1 MRPLAGNKT
10 FRKST
15 PESPNPRDVLIAAN
29 GVLQRPLLNSLSAA
43 GFRLEEVN
51 GLAHAIA
58 ALKTRRFDLL
68 LLNLGQPEDNR
79 ESCQRIRTADANV
92 GVVMLRTGGAP
103 EDEVIA
109 LEAGADDCIS
119 APFRFREM
127 VARLGAVLRRR
138 QSETL
143 PKAAILRAGD
153 LELDINQRRLR
164 RAGRDVHLSRL
175 EFDLLLFLMQNRE
188 VPLTHLRLLRGVWK
202 KDFAY
207 DPRWLRFYISL
218 LREKIEDKPARPRY
232 ILTERWVGYSFHDPG
247 TFQLSDLRTIGIRL
261 SGQ

>member
-15 PESPNPRDVLIAAN
+15 PESPNPRDVLVAAN
-29 GVLQRPLLNSLSAA
+29 GALQRSLLNSLTAA

-51 GLAHAIA
+51 SPGQAIA
-58 ALKTRRFDLL
+58 ALKARRFDLL

-79 ESCQRIRTADANV
+79 ETCRSIRTVDATV
-92 GVVMLRTGGAP
+92 GIIMLRTGGAP

-127 VARLGAVLRRR
+127 VARLGAVLRRGPA
-138 QSETL
+138 ETL

-153 LELDINQRRLR
+153 LELDINQRQFR

-202 KDFAY
+202 EDFAY

-218 LREKIEDKPARPRY
+218 LREKIGDKPARPKH
-232 ILTERWVGYSFHDPG
+232 ILTERWVGYRFHDPSG
-247 TFQLSDLRTIGIRL
+247 SQPGDL
-261 SGQ
+261 